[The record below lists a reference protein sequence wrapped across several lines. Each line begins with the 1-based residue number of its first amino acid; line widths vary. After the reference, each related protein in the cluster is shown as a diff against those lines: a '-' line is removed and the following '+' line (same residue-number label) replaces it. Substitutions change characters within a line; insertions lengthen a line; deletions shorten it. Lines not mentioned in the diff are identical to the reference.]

1 MRKII
6 IIASFFILTQLNNN
20 CSAQSVGIN
29 TPFPDAS
36 TVLDIRRHAKGILV
50 PCTSATSRLAI
61 ANPSKRNPIDPSN
74 NYVFEYNDVL
84 YSYIGPA
91 SGEFFNPSHVRLK
104 KDIIPLGNIPDRVMA
119 LSPKKISL
127 YN

>member
-36 TVLDIRRHAKGILV
+36 AVLDIWSNTKGIFV

-61 ANPSKRNPIDPSN
+61 ANPSKRTLIDPSY

-84 YSYIGPA
+84 YSYIDPA
-91 SGEFFNPSHVRLK
+91 IGAFVNPSDVRLK
-104 KDIIPLGNIPDRVMA
+104 KDIIPLGNIPDRVMV